1 MAQVID
7 SGVLDNL
14 DGVDAAFHG
23 MFTERNGKFEFDG
36 VGGLKT
42 QGDID
47 RLSKAAEQERSAHRG
62 TKEKLSAFDGLD
74 GTTVHGQLDRIKELE
89 LAAEGKLD
97 EEGINKL
104 VESRIATKTAPL
116 ERNITKLTETNKGL
130 QDTNDAYAQADIKR
144 GIMSKVTDALKE
156 SKGFNTDATEDVMLR
171 AERLF
176 ELNEDG
182 SVTAK
187 DNVGITPGISP
198 SDWLV
203 EMQTKAPHWWGESG
217 GGGARP
223 GSGGGGGG
231 ANPWTAENW
240 NITEQNKLM
249 RENRPRADQ
258 LAATAGTKIGGL
270 KPAPKK

>member
-7 SGVLDNL
+7 GAILDSL
-14 DGVDAAFHG
+14 DGVDETYHG

-47 RLSKAAEQERSAHRG
+47 RLARAAEQERSAHRA
-62 TKEKLSAFDGLD
+62 TKEKLGAFDGLD
-74 GTTVHGQLDRIKELE
+74 GGTVHQQLDRIKELE

-104 VESRIATKTAPL
+104 VESRLVTKTAPL
-116 ERNITKLTETNKGL
+116 ERSITKLTEVNKGL
-130 QDTNDAYAQADIKR
+130 QETNDNYAKADVKR

-156 SKGFNTDATEDVMLR
+156 SKGFNNAASEDVMLR
-171 AERLF
+171 AERIF

-182 SVTAK
+182 TVTAK
-187 DNVGITPGISP
+187 ENVGVTPGISP
-198 SDWLV
+198 ADWLV
-203 EMQTKAPHWWGESG
+203 EMQTKAPHWWGDSS

-223 GSGGGGGG
+223 GNGGGGGK
-231 ANPWTAENW
+231 NPWSSESW
-240 NITEQNKLM
+240 NITEQNKITLA
-249 RENRPRADQ
+249 NRANAER
-258 LAATAGTKIGGL
+258 LASSAGTRIGGL
-270 KPAPKK
+270 KPTAKK